1 MMDSCEGARKG
12 IEEVKLK
19 DGENVSAQHESCQ
32 LPITCFTEIVND
44 ASLHFQIIQFP
55 KQIYVW
61 VGYTSAKLG
70 NLYAAAHT
78 RPNNNVSITSLM
90 GGTSDNT
97 GSGLACR
104 LVLKT
109 GLNVILACNIP
120 KNSPMI
126 EAEAEKILVQKLNS
140 MGYGMKL
147 VLHPSG
153 NKGKNIKDHVSLY
166 LALDEASLPHPAWE
180 IYANFRLFLLD
191 QNTDNYLVVQD
202 ATGKERRFYKM
213 KAEWGFDKFITLKE
227 FNDASKGYLVDDTC
241 AFGAEV
247 YVCKERSRS
256 KGESIVMVKDS
267 FTYKHVWEINNYSKL
282 DLECYDSKT
291 FNAGSYEWKI
301 KLYPKGNGPGFGS
314 HLSLYLALSNPSTLS
329 PVSKIYAQIT
339 LRILDQ
345 KQAKH
350 HFGKANYWFS
360 SSNHERGASRLIP
373 LSYFTSQ
380 YQGFLVKDSCLV
392 EAEVQILGV
401 VEALS

>member
-1 MMDSCEGARKG
+1 MDMLQDG
-12 IEEVKLK
+12 I
-19 DGENVSAQHESCQ
+19 SQS
-32 LPITCFTEIVND
+32 ISD
-44 ASLHFQIIQFP
+44 APPAHYVVRVELFSL
-55 KQIYVW
+55 
-61 VGYTSAKLG
+61 
-70 NLYAAAHT
+70 
-78 RPNNNVSITSLM
+78 
-90 GGTSDNT
+90 
-97 GSGLACR
+97 LA
-104 LVLKT
+104 
-109 GLNVILACNIP
+109 
-120 KNSPMI
+120 KNSI
-126 EAEAEKILVQKLNS
+126 EKYVSEKFEAG
-140 MGYGMKL
+140 GYKWKL

-267 FTYKHVWEINNYSKL
+267 FTYKHVWEINNFSKL

-291 FNAGSYEWKI
+291 FNAGNYEWKI

-329 PVSKIYAQIT
+329 PASKIYAQIT

>member
-1 MMDSCEGARKG
+1 MDILQDG
-12 IEEVKLK
+12 ISRSISDAPPAHYVVRVELFSLLANNSIEKY
-19 DGENVSAQHESCQ
+19 VSEKFEAG
-32 LPITCFTEIVND
+32 
-44 ASLHFQIIQFP
+44 
-55 KQIYVW
+55 
-61 VGYTSAKLG
+61 GYKW
-70 NLYAAAHT
+70 
-78 RPNNNVSITSLM
+78 
-90 GGTSDNT
+90 
-97 GSGLACR
+97 
-104 LVLKT
+104 
-109 GLNVILACNIP
+109 
-120 KNSPMI
+120 
-126 EAEAEKILVQKLNS
+126 
-140 MGYGMKL
+140 KL

-153 NKGKNIKDHVSLY
+153 NKGKNIKDHISLY

-180 IYANFRLFLLD
+180 IYVNFRLFLLD
-191 QNTDNYLVVQD
+191 QNTDNFLVVQD

-267 FTYKHVWEINNYSKL
+267 FTYKHVWEINNFSKL
-282 DLECYDSKT
+282 DLEFYDSKT
-291 FNAGSYEWKI
+291 FNAGNYEWYNNHPVLFLIYASKVYLKYALKFTYIGHNAVSCRKI

>member
-1 MMDSCEGARKG
+1 MDILQDG
-12 IEEVKLK
+12 ISRSISDAPPAHYVVRVELFSLLANNSIEKY
-19 DGENVSAQHESCQ
+19 VSEKFEAG
-32 LPITCFTEIVND
+32 
-44 ASLHFQIIQFP
+44 
-55 KQIYVW
+55 
-61 VGYTSAKLG
+61 GYKW
-70 NLYAAAHT
+70 
-78 RPNNNVSITSLM
+78 
-90 GGTSDNT
+90 
-97 GSGLACR
+97 
-104 LVLKT
+104 
-109 GLNVILACNIP
+109 
-120 KNSPMI
+120 
-126 EAEAEKILVQKLNS
+126 
-140 MGYGMKL
+140 KL

-153 NKGKNIKDHVSLY
+153 NKGKNIKDHISLY

-180 IYANFRLFLLD
+180 IYVNFRLFLLD
-191 QNTDNYLVVQD
+191 QNTDNFLVVQ
-202 ATGKERRFYKM
+202 
-213 KAEWGFDKFITLKE
+213 
-227 FNDASKGYLVDDTC
+227 GYLVDDTC

-267 FTYKHVWEINNYSKL
+267 FTYKHVWEINNFSKL
-282 DLECYDSKT
+282 DLEFYDSKT
-291 FNAGSYEWKI
+291 FNAGNYEWKI